1 MICSMTRNVW
11 FLKQLLL
18 FAGAISVVGC
28 GWYGDKPADRVAS
41 QPVQQQKSK
50 PVSVV
55 IVDHSEI
62 MKRIASHRGKIVVL
76 DCWSTSCPPCVREF
90 PGLVT
95 LQKEYGDSVVC
106 LSLSFDYEG
115 FGVPEDVLPPVQKFL
130 EKVSAGSIE
139 NLLNRDGADS
149 LYTKMNLTSV
159 PVVMVWDRDGT
170 MVQQFDDDYANK
182 KLGRAFTYDDVRQV
196 INQVT
201 QSKVKE

>member
-1 MICSMTRNVW
+1 MTRNVW

-130 EKVSAGSIE
+130 EQVSAGSIE

>member
-11 FLKQLLL
+11 FLKQLLF
-18 FAGAISVVGC
+18 FAGAISVAGC
-28 GWYGDKPADRVAS
+28 GWFGNEPGDRVAP
-41 QPVQQQKSK
+41 QTVQQQKSK

-55 IVDHSEI
+55 IADHLEI

-90 PGLVT
+90 PGLVM

-130 EKVSAGSIE
+130 EQVSAGSIE

-170 MVQQFDDDYANK
+170 LVQQFDDDYANK

-196 INQVT
+196 VEQVT
-201 QSKVKE
+201 QSTVKE

>member
-18 FAGAISVVGC
+18 FAGSISVAGC
-28 GWYGDKPADRVAS
+28 GWFGNEPGDRVAP
-41 QPVQQQKSK
+41 QTLQQQKSK

-55 IVDHSEI
+55 IADHSEI

-90 PGLVT
+90 PGLVM

-130 EKVSAGSIE
+130 EQVSAGSIE

-170 MVQQFDDDYANK
+170 LVQQFDDDYANK

-196 INQVT
+196 VEQVT
-201 QSKVKE
+201 QSTVKE

>member
-28 GWYGDKPADRVAS
+28 GWYGDEPADRVAS

-50 PVSVV
+50 SVSVA
-55 IVDHSEI
+55 IVDHLEI

-115 FGVPEDVLPPVQKFL
+115 FGVPEDALPPVQKFL

>member
-18 FAGAISVVGC
+18 FAGAISVAGC
-28 GWYGDKPADRVAS
+28 GWFGNEPGDRDAPQTD
-41 QPVQQQKSK
+41 QQQKSK

-55 IVDHSEI
+55 IADHSEI

-90 PGLVT
+90 PGLVM

-130 EKVSAGSIE
+130 EQVSAGSIE

-149 LYTKMNLTSV
+149 LYTKMNPVSYTHLTL
-159 PVVMVWDRDGT
+159 PT
-170 MVQQFDDDYANK
+170 KA
-182 KLGRAFTYDDVRQV
+182 
-196 INQVT
+196 
-201 QSKVKE
+201 

>member
-28 GWYGDKPADRVAS
+28 GWYGDEPADRVAS

-50 PVSVV
+50 PVSVT

>member
-62 MKRIASHRGKIVVL
+62 MKRIASHRGKIIVL

-130 EKVSAGSIE
+130 EQVSAGSIE

>member
-149 LYTKMNLTSV
+149 FQNQENREQHHIESVHEEFPESLMTPADSFYLPELPLCIIPSLLTES
-159 PVVMVWDRDGT
+159 PD
-170 MVQQFDDDYANK
+170 
-182 KLGRAFTYDDVRQV
+182 L
-196 INQVT
+196 
-201 QSKVKE
+201 

>member
-1 MICSMTRNVW
+1 MTRNVW

-18 FAGAISVVGC
+18 FAGAISVAGC
-28 GWYGDKPADRVAS
+28 GWFGNEPGDRAAP
-41 QPVQQQKSK
+41 QTVQQQKSK

-55 IVDHSEI
+55 ITDHSEI

-90 PGLVT
+90 PGLVM

-130 EKVSAGSIE
+130 EQVSAGSIE

-170 MVQQFDDDYANK
+170 LVQQFDDDYANK

-196 INQVT
+196 VEQVT
-201 QSKVKE
+201 QSTVKE

>member
-130 EKVSAGSIE
+130 EQVSAGSIE

-170 MVQQFDDDYANK
+170 LVQQFDDDYANK

-196 INQVT
+196 VEQVT
-201 QSKVKE
+201 QSTVKE

>member
-28 GWYGDKPADRVAS
+28 GWYGDEPADRVAS

-50 PVSVV
+50 SVSVV

>member
-28 GWYGDKPADRVAS
+28 GWYGDQPADRVAS

>member
-62 MKRIASHRGKIVVL
+62 MKRIASHRGKIIVL

>member
-28 GWYGDKPADRVAS
+28 GWYGDQPADRVAS
-41 QPVQQQKSK
+41 QPVQQQKFK
-50 PVSVV
+50 PVSVA

-115 FGVPEDVLPPVQKFL
+115 FGVPEDVLPLVQKFL

>member
-1 MICSMTRNVW
+1 MTRNVW

-130 EKVSAGSIE
+130 EQVSAGSIE

-196 INQVT
+196 VEQVT
-201 QSKVKE
+201 QSTVKE

>member
-18 FAGAISVVGC
+18 FAGTISVAGC
-28 GWYGDKPADRVAS
+28 GWFGNELGDRVAP
-41 QPVQQQKSK
+41 QTVQQQKSK

-55 IVDHSEI
+55 IADHSEI

-90 PGLVT
+90 PGLVM

-130 EKVSAGSIE
+130 EQVSAGSIE

-170 MVQQFDDDYANK
+170 LVQQFDDDYANK

-196 INQVT
+196 VEQVT
-201 QSKVKE
+201 QSTVKE

>member
-1 MICSMTRNVW
+1 MTRNVW

-28 GWYGDKPADRVAS
+28 GWYGDEPADRVAS

-50 PVSVV
+50 SVSVV

>member
-18 FAGAISVVGC
+18 FAGAISVASC
-28 GWYGDKPADRVAS
+28 GWFGNEPVDRVAP
-41 QPVQQQKSK
+41 QTVQQQKSN

-55 IVDHSEI
+55 IADHSEI

-90 PGLVT
+90 PGLVM

-115 FGVPEDVLPPVQKFL
+115 FGVPEDVLPPVRKFL
-130 EKVSAGSIE
+130 EQVSAGSIE

-170 MVQQFDDDYANK
+170 LVQQFDDDYANK
-182 KLGRAFTYDDVRQV
+182 KLGRAFTYEDVRQV
-196 INQVT
+196 IEQVT
-201 QSKVKE
+201 QSTVKE

>member
-130 EKVSAGSIE
+130 EQVSAGSIE

>member
-18 FAGAISVVGC
+18 FAGAISVAGC
-28 GWYGDKPADRVAS
+28 GWFGNEAADRVAP
-41 QPVQQQKSK
+41 QTVQQQKSK

-55 IVDHSEI
+55 IADHSEI

-90 PGLVT
+90 PGLVM

-130 EKVSAGSIE
+130 EQVSAGSIE

-170 MVQQFDDDYANK
+170 LVQQFDDDYANK

-196 INQVT
+196 VEQVT
-201 QSKVKE
+201 QSTVKE

>member
-55 IVDHSEI
+55 IADHSEI

-90 PGLVT
+90 PGLVM

-130 EKVSAGSIE
+130 EQVSAGSIE

>member
-1 MICSMTRNVW
+1 MTRNVW

>member
-1 MICSMTRNVW
+1 
-11 FLKQLLL
+11 
-18 FAGAISVVGC
+18 
-28 GWYGDKPADRVAS
+28 
-41 QPVQQQKSK
+41 
-50 PVSVV
+50 
-55 IVDHSEI
+55 
-62 MKRIASHRGKIVVL
+62 
-76 DCWSTSCPPCVREF
+76 
-90 PGLVT
+90 VT

-115 FGVPEDVLPPVQKFL
+115 FGVSEDVLPPVQKFL

>member
-130 EKVSAGSIE
+130 EQVSAGSIE

-196 INQVT
+196 VEQVT
-201 QSKVKE
+201 QSTVKE

>member
-50 PVSVV
+50 SVSVV

-106 LSLSFDYEG
+106 LSLAFDYEG

-130 EKVSAGSIE
+130 EQVSAGSIE